1 MDMAQ
6 GLTSNQ
12 EIVEVRL
19 DNFMRGSI
27 KDALTQELAARPENR
42 IVALSTVAGGDEFN
56 GVIRVVAVIE
66 YL

>member
-1 MDMAQ
+1 MAQ

-19 DNFMRGSI
+19 DNFVRGSI
-27 KDALTQELAARPENR
+27 KDALTQDLAARPEHR

-56 GVIRVVAVIE
+56 GVIRIVAVIE